1 MSTDRLDPDAL
12 LQAIQRDEARQR
24 RGRLKIFLGMSAG
37 VGKTYAML
45 SAARRLQREEG
56 TDVVIGWVESHGRAE
71 TDALA
76 EGLELQPRRRA
87 VYRDTE
93 LSEMDIDGL
102 LARRPALA
110 LVDELA
116 HSNVPDSRHAKR
128 WQDVVELLEAG
139 IDVWT
144 TVNVQHIESRAD
156 AVRQIIG
163 VQIHERVPDTVLDL
177 ADEITLIDLSPEE
190 LLERLSE
197 GKVYLG
203 VRAQRAVENF
213 FHKGN
218 LTALREMALR
228 LTAEHVDQDLQNYLS
243 HQRPGKAWRSRERL
257 LVAVS
262 PSPMSAELIRW
273 TRRMAGNLNA
283 HWLAVHV
290 DTGRSLS
297 PAEQKRLSENLD
309 FARELGAEVI
319 LTQGENLLDTLMRM
333 MRQHHATQLVLG
345 KPQQSWWRDL
355 FNGSFL
361 TLHTL
366 LHAPG
371 GADIWIVDSSRAESR
386 VHARPLQMR
395 NLREHGR
402 EYLLA
407 FVSMLGLTGV
417 NTLLAP
423 AIGYWSVALLYM
435 LGVMGLA
442 FAISWGPS
450 LLAAA
455 MSALLW
461 NFFFIPPRFTFE
473 IHDFHDLLMC
483 VMYFIVASIMA
494 GLTTRVR
501 AQSFSGHLREE
512 RLALLY
518 RFSRLLA
525 QTEGREALVRVAC
538 RVIDEA
544 VAARSVFLAVLGEH
558 RLAGAGVDAK
568 EWSVAHWAFEH
579 RRPAGRF
586 TDTLPVADGYYV
598 PLMTPDGV
606 YGVLGIYAQALSFD
620 QRQLLETLCQQL
632 ALAIERELLQEA
644 GTRHQ
649 VDEMSESLYNALIN
663 SVSHELRTPITT
675 IQGAVQNL
683 QSSEVIEAPA
693 LRREMLE
700 DLLAASRRLDHLV
713 ANLLD
718 MSRLQSGKI
727 GLHQDWSD
735 IGDILRAALKTLA
748 RDLRD
753 FPLDLSLPLDL
764 PPLQADFGLLEQA
777 LINVIHNAIAHNP
790 AGTPIRIAVEVQPR
804 QLVLRICDQGK
815 GIPEASLEHLFE
827 KFYRAPGARSGGT
840 GLGLSIAKGFIEA
853 HGGRISAA
861 NQPEGGA
868 CFLIELPL
876 SPLPEMPPEDES
888 DVQAE
893 PGLAQAASPI
903 TQGTPKDVPAH
914 SGD

>member
-1 MSTDRLDPDAL
+1 MCTERLDPDAL
-12 LQAIQRDEARQR
+12 LQAIQRDEARQQ

-56 TDVVIGWVESHGRAE
+56 GDVVIGWVESHGRSE
-71 TDALA
+71 TDALVD
-76 EGLELQPRRRA
+76 GLEVQPRRT
-87 VYRDTE
+87 VPYRDTE

-102 LARRPALA
+102 LARRPGLA

-116 HSNVPDSRHAKR
+116 HSNAPESRHAKR

-156 AVRQIIG
+156 TVRQITG
-163 VQIHERVPDTVLDL
+163 VQMHERVPDTMLDL
-177 ADEITLIDLSPEE
+177 ADDITLIDLTPDE
-190 LLERLSE
+190 LLERLAE

-203 VRAQRAVENF
+203 ERAQRAVENF

-228 LTAEHVDQDLQNYLS
+228 LTAEHVDQDLQAYLS
-243 HQRPGKAWRSRERL
+243 QQRPGKAWRSRERL

-273 TRRMAGNLNA
+273 TRRMAGNLSA
-283 HWLAVHV
+283 HWIAVHV
-290 DTGRSLS
+290 DIGRSLC
-297 PAEQKRLSENLD
+297 AADQKRLGDNLEL
-309 FARELGAEVI
+309 ARELGAEVI
-319 LTQGENLLDTLMRM
+319 LTQGEPLLDTLLQMV
-333 MRQHHATQLVLG
+333 RQHHATQLVLG

-355 FNGSFL
+355 LNGSFL

-371 GADIWIVDSSRAESR
+371 GADIWVVDSSRSEARSR
-386 VHARPLQMR
+386 ARPLQMR
-395 NLREHGR
+395 HLRAHWR
-402 EYLLA
+402 EYAISFGAMLA
-407 FVSMLGLTGV
+407 LTGV
-417 NTLLAP
+417 NALLAP

-442 FAISWGPS
+442 FAFSRGPS
-450 LLAAA
+450 LLAAG
-455 MSALLW
+455 MSALMW
-461 NFFFIPPRFTFE
+461 NFFFIPPRFTLE
-473 IHDFHDLLMC
+473 IQNLHDLLMC
-483 VMYFIVASIMA
+483 VMYFIIASIMA
-494 GLTTRVR
+494 GLTTRIR
-501 AQSFSGHLREE
+501 AQSLSGRLREE

-518 RFSRLLA
+518 GYSRLLA
-525 QTEGREALVRVAC
+525 ETEGREELVRVA
-538 RVIDEA
+538 RQAIDEA
-544 VAARSVFLAVLGEH
+544 VSAQTVFLAVQGEH
-558 RLAGAGVDAK
+558 RLARAGLGSK

-586 TDTLPVADGYYV
+586 TDTLPVAAGYYV
-598 PLMTPDGV
+598 PLMTADGV
-606 YGVLGIYAQALSFD
+606 YGVLGIYAPALSFE

-649 VDEMSESLYNALIN
+649 VSEMSESLYNALIN

-683 QSSEVIEAPA
+683 QSSEVIETPE
-693 LRREMLE
+693 LRRTMLE
-700 DLLAASRRLDHLV
+700 DLLAASLRLDHLV

-735 IGDILRAALKTLA
+735 LGDILRAALKTLEREM
-748 RDLRD
+748 RDY
-753 FPLDLSLPLDL
+753 PLSLSLPTDL
-764 PPLQADFGLLEQA
+764 PPIQADFGLLEQA
-777 LINVIHNAIAHNP
+777 LINVIHNAIAHNS
-790 AGTPIRIAVEVQPR
+790 AGTPIRVSVEAQAR
-804 QLVLRICDQGK
+804 RIVLRICDSGQ
-815 GIPEASLEHLFE
+815 GIPETSLTHLFE

-853 HGGRISAA
+853 HGGRITAS

-868 CFLIELPL
+868 CFLIELPFAPMPDL
-876 SPLPEMPPEDES
+876 PPEDDSEIEPPGSANS
-888 DVQAE
+888 DSE
-893 PGLAQAASPI
+893 GASEH
-903 TQGTPKDVPAH
+903 VAAH